1 MVVDGGYHVT
11 DIGGYCYRGTGRRGV
26 GPYGGLSMA
35 GAVHPGLAVGGDGV
49 GGTRRSRPTEDFVA
63 GCRLCGGTGCCGR
76 RVECGRFLKRPY
88 DSKKPAIPWD
98 NVIKIVALAEDGK
111 AEEMSTSET
120 VCSFS

>member
-1 MVVDGGYHVT
+1 MLGQP
-11 DIGGYCYRGTGRRGV
+11 GRRGG
-26 GPYGGLSMA
+26 GPYGKNNAGWRLSGL
-35 GAVHPGLAVGGDGV
+35 GG
-49 GGTRRSRPTEDFVA
+49 
-63 GCRLCGGTGCCGR
+63 GR